1 MKKLLNIPILAIAI
15 FSILNACNVTRNTS
29 ATALPLPD
37 TFRYATTTD
46 TGSVASMNWKDFFT
60 DTQLLALIDTA
71 IARNYDMQVALN
83 NIEAAQL
90 TLKQLKNAYLPDV
103 RLQVTANSTRPSDNS
118 LNGLSAS
125 QFLGT
130 THVEDFTAG
139 VGLAWEADIWRKIKN
154 QKAAALAAFLQTN
167 EARKAIQTNIVA
179 NLAKGYFNLQMLD
192 EQLRIARKNVLLND
206 STLRIIRLQYNAG
219 EVTLAGVEQAEA
231 QKMAA
236 QQLIPMLEQQIA
248 IRENALSVLS
258 GKLPGSIARNSLPA
272 EKAFGAPV
280 TAGVPATLLA
290 RRPDVKSQ
298 ELALAIAN
306 ARTGIA
312 RANMY
317 PSLSITAS
325 GGLNAFKAS
334 NWFNMPASLFG
345 MVAGG
350 LTQPLFQK
358 KQLRT
363 QYELAL
369 IERENTVIRFRNT
382 VLNAVGEVSDVLV
395 QLQKLKEQEAIM
407 QQRTATL
414 QRAISNSTM
423 LFANGKASY
432 LEVITAQANVLQ
444 SELDLVAVKTANL
457 NAGVELYRSLGGG
470 WN

>member
-15 FSILNACNVTRNTS
+15 FSILNACNVTKNTS
-29 ATALPLPD
+29 ATEIPLPD
-37 TFRYATTTD
+37 TFRYATTSD
-46 TGSVASMNWKDFFT
+46 TASVAAVNWKAFFT
-60 DTQLLALIDTA
+60 DSRLLALIDTA
-71 IARNYDMQVALN
+71 ITRNYDMQVALKN
-83 NIEAAQL
+83 MEAAQL

-103 RLQVTANSTRPSDNS
+103 RLQVMASSNRPSDNS

-130 THVEDFTAG
+130 THVEDFTAA
-139 VGLAWEADIWRKIKN
+139 VGLSWEADIWGKIKN
-154 QKAAALAAFLQTN
+154 QKAAALAAFLQTG
-167 EARKAIQTNIVA
+167 EARKAIQTNMVA

-192 EQLRIARKNVLLND
+192 EQLRIAKNNILLND

-219 EVTLAGVEQAEA
+219 EVTLAGVQQAEA
-231 QKMAA
+231 QQMAA
-236 QQLIPMLEQQIA
+236 QQLVPLLEQQIA
-248 IRENALSVLS
+248 IRENALSILS
-258 GKLPGSIARNSLPA
+258 GKLPGSIQRSPLPA
-272 EKAFGAPV
+272 DASFAGAL
-280 TAGVPATLLA
+280 TAGVPVTLLG

-334 NWFNMPASLFG
+334 NWFNLPASLFG
-345 MVAGG
+345 TVAGG
-350 LTQPLFQK
+350 LTQPLFLK

-369 IERENTVIRFRNT
+369 IERENTVIRFRGA
-382 VLNAVGEVSDVLV
+382 VLTAVGEVSDALV
-395 QLQKLKEQEAIM
+395 QLEKLKEQEHIAANRTQTLQKAI
-407 QQRTATL
+407 QNATL
-414 QRAISNSTM
+414 

-444 SELDLVAVKTANL
+444 SELDLVAVKTAHL
-457 NAGVELYRSLGGG
+457 TAGVELYRSLGGG

>member
-1 MKKLLNIPILAIAI
+1 
-15 FSILNACNVTRNTS
+15 
-29 ATALPLPD
+29 
-37 TFRYATTTD
+37 
-46 TGSVASMNWKDFFT
+46 
-60 DTQLLALIDTA
+60 
-71 IARNYDMQVALN
+71 
-83 NIEAAQL
+83 
-90 TLKQLKNAYLPDV
+90 
-103 RLQVTANSTRPSDNS
+103 
-118 LNGLSAS
+118 
-125 QFLGT
+125 
-130 THVEDFTAG
+130 
-139 VGLAWEADIWRKIKN
+139 
-154 QKAAALAAFLQTN
+154 
-167 EARKAIQTNIVA
+167 
-179 NLAKGYFNLQMLD
+179 
-192 EQLRIARKNVLLND
+192 
-206 STLRIIRLQYNAG
+206 
-219 EVTLAGVEQAEA
+219 
-231 QKMAA
+231 
-236 QQLIPMLEQQIA
+236 MLEQQIA